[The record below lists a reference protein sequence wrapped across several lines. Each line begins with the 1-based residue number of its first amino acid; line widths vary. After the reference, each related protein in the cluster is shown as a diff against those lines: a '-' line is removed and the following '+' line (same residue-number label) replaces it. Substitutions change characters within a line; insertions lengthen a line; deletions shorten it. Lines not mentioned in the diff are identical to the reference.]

1 MIYKF
6 KCHGC
11 MSTFRPCTLSW
22 PGRIKC
28 HGCMSTCTLTIE
40 VGDERVYS
48 SLPPMNCCPTRD
60 PQEQWEVVE
69 HDEVRL

>member
-1 MIYKF
+1 MIY
-6 KCHGC
+6 
-11 MSTFRPCTLSW
+11 TF
-22 PGRIKC
+22 KC
-28 HGCMSTCTLTIE
+28 HGCMSTCTLAIE

-69 HDEVRL
+69 HDEVCL